1 MNAEIPSDLTPFVEG
16 LISQGRYADP
26 DAVVAE
32 SIRLLESQEALRRDV
47 REGFAQLDAG
57 QGIDA
62 RAVYERVEQRI
73 RQVERGQSAG

>member
-1 MNAEIPSDLTPFVEG
+1 MNAEIPSNLTPFVKR

-26 DAVVAE
+26 NAVVAE
-32 SIRLLESQEALRRDV
+32 SIRLLESQEELRRDV

-62 RAVYERVEQRI
+62 EAVYQRVEQRI
-73 RQVERGQSAG
+73 RQIDE